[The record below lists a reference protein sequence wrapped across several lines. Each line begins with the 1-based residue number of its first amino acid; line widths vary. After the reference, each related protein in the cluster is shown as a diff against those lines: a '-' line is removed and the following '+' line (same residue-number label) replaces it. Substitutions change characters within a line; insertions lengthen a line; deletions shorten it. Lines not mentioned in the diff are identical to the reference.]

1 MKQKKLDFQYSE
13 IHRSRRGHRLFKK
26 IKEVGHETVMVIY
39 LEVIDL
45 EKGEFKLDYF
55 EFLYLDDF
63 IRETITQKGILKVSF
78 IWDGKSL
85 MLTY

>member
-1 MKQKKLDFQYSE
+1 M
-13 IHRSRRGHRLFKK
+13 FKK
-26 IKEVGHETVMVIY
+26 IKEVGHESIMVIY

-45 EKGEFKLDYF
+45 ERGEFKLDYF

>member
-1 MKQKKLDFQYSE
+1 M
-13 IHRSRRGHRLFKK
+13 FKK
-26 IKEVGHETVMVIY
+26 IKEVGHEKIMVIY

-45 EKGEFKLDYF
+45 EKEEFKLDYF
-55 EFLYLDDF
+55 EFLFMDDF

-78 IWDGKSL
+78 IWDGTSL